1 MLWSRLGRNQYER
14 NTPAMTDD
22 GNGENPNGA
31 PLFEA
36 ANKLRGSVE
45 SAEYKH
51 LVLGL
56 IFLKYISDSF
66 ALRHE
71 ALATQLADPESDLYT
86 EELDERAEVLED
98 RDEYISENVFWV
110 PEGARWEQLLA
121 NAQQPD
127 IAKRIDD
134 ALEAIEAENPRLH
147 NVLPRVYARAPISS
161 ELMGSLVQ
169 TIAKIG
175 FGQGAQQARDILGR
189 TYEYFIKE
197 FARSEGHRGG
207 EFFTPGSIA
216 RLLIEMLEP
225 YQGRVLDPACGSCGL
240 FVQSGKFSEAH
251 GGNPDRISIYG
262 QERNQATWRI
272 GQMNLAIHGLSGEVR
287 YTGGGSL
294 LDDAYPSLKAD
305 FVMAN
310 PPFNQKEWS
319 TPAILDDARWA
330 YGVPPTGNAN
340 YAWIQHFL
348 HHLAPD
354 GRAGFVMA
362 NGSLTTMSGGEG
374 RIREE
379 LIRADVVDCIVALP
393 PQLFYT
399 TGIPVCLWFLDRDK
413 ASSGERDRRGE
424 TLFIDARQM
433 GEKISRTQIELSD
446 EELGQITGAYHAWRG
461 TTDTNHADVPG
472 FSHSTSLDAIEAA
485 GFTLSPGR
493 YVGAPEVEEA
503 EIAFEE
509 RMASLVDRLSDE
521 MDVNERLADDVREV
535 LVRVSYGT

>member
-1 MLWSRLGRNQYER
+1 
-14 NTPAMTDD
+14 MTDNS
-22 GNGENPNGA
+22 NGENPNGA

-66 ALRHE
+66 DLRREELE
-71 ALATQLADPESDLYT
+71 AELSDPQSPDYT
-86 EELDERAEVLED
+86 ENLAERAEVLKD
-98 RDEYISENVFWV
+98 RDEYLATNAFWV
-110 PEGARWEQLLA
+110 PEDARWAKLLA
-121 NAQQPD
+121 AASQPD
-127 IAKRIDD
+127 VAKRIDD
-134 ALEAIEAENPRLH
+134 ALEAIEAENPRLL
-147 NVLPRVYARAPISS
+147 NVLPRIYARAPLSA

-175 FGQGAQQARDILGR
+175 FGRGTREARDVLGR

-197 FARSEGHRGG
+197 FARAEGHRGG
-207 EFFTPGSIA
+207 EFFTPGPIA
-216 RLLIEMLEP
+216 RLLVEMLEP
-225 YQGRVLDPACGSCGL
+225 YEGRVLDPACGSCGL
-240 FVQSGKFSEAH
+240 FVQSGKFVEAH
-251 GGNPDRISIYG
+251 GSDASRLSIYG

-287 YTGGGSL
+287 YTENGSL
-294 LDDAYPSLKAD
+294 LDDAYPSLKTD

-319 TPAILDDARWA
+319 TPAVLDDARWTH
-330 YGVPPTGNAN
+330 GTPPPGNAN

-362 NGSLTTMSGGEG
+362 NGSLTTMTSGEG
-374 RIREE
+374 RIREN
-379 LIRADVVDCIVALP
+379 LVRADVVDCIVALP
-393 PQLFYT
+393 AQLFYT
-399 TGIPVCLWFLDRDK
+399 TGIPVCLWFLDRNKK
-413 ASSGERDRRGE
+413 ASSTARDRRGE
-424 TLFIDARQM
+424 TLLVDARQL
-433 GEKISRTQIELSD
+433 GRKISRTQIELTD
-446 EELGQITGAYHAWRG
+446 QEIQHVADTYHAWRG
-461 TTDTNHADVPG
+461 TTDTDYADQPG
-472 FSHSTSLDAIEAA
+472 FCKRATLAEIEAA

-493 YVGAPEVEEA
+493 YVGAPESEEE

-509 RMASLVDRLSDE
+509 RVATLVDRLAEEISEND
-521 MDVNERLADDVREV
+521 RLTMAVRSA
-535 LVRVSYGT
+535 LARVGYEL